1 MATKKKIETRK
12 SPRSWY
18 RNDPAFVGIVQYC
31 FDQNL
36 SEKSSL
42 KLIEEHYGRNIS
54 GRNFRRVK
62 KILPMSNSD
71 RIEIVNQY
79 SASFI
84 MESLVVLH
92 SNENVLCNIAK
103 DPNTNVWMKIKA
115 CETILKNRIAMGEF
129 YDASPVIASLS
140 ELKGVNENAIQ
151 KPEETSKEKLS

>member
-1 MATKKKIETRK
+1 MTSSKKAVTRK
-12 SPRSWY
+12 LRRAWY
-18 RNDPAFVGIVQYC
+18 RRDPAFISLVQYC
-31 FDQNL
+31 VDQNL

-54 GRNFRRVK
+54 DRNFRRVK

-84 MESLVVLH
+84 MDSLVVLH

-103 DPNTNVWMKIKA
+103 DPNTNDWMKIKA

-129 YDASPVIASLS
+129 YDAGPVIASLS
-140 ELKGVNENAIQ
+140 ELKRVNENAIQ
-151 KPEETSKEKLS
+151 KPEETSGEKLP